1 LFAQQSQV
9 ELAKSVNELQNG
21 GKLILQG
28 SSNFSLG
35 SMSAGAQQH
44 AIAQWMT
51 GTPLTAE
58 QVSASGQ
65 TCVNSTQPQSSQ
77 LNVTTWNP
85 NYHVYFEQQLEPGAL
100 NALNIA
106 SIELMNHLNETGI

>member
-1 LFAQQSQV
+1 M
-9 ELAKSVNELQNG
+9 NELQNG

-28 SSNFSLG
+28 SSNFSLAPSIG
-35 SMSAGAQQH
+35 SMSTGAQQH
-44 AIAQWMT
+44 AITQWMT
-51 GTPLTAE
+51 GPPLTAA
-58 QVSASGQ
+58 QVSESSQ
-65 TCVNSTQPQSSQ
+65 TCNNNAQSQSTQ
-77 LNVTTWNP
+77 LNVATWNP